1 MSKLTSQ
8 IGFWTCAALVLL
20 GTAYMLILAGIASA
34 GKLAAMEPASPE
46 ALGAGIVTLLTA
58 FGLVILMTCI
68 AEAAPSEKKVL
79 GMLSLAFTI
88 LYAAVVGINRF
99 AQLTVIRQAF
109 LVDDTAGLDRFLP
122 YGSRS
127 VFFAL
132 EILGWGGFLSA
143 AVFSAAPIFAGGRLE
158 RWIAG
163 AFIAY
168 GVLGTISVIGFAV
181 GSPIVMIGFLAWGPV
196 LGVAVALLALFF
208 RRASRTGSGHDQTRG
223 GDL

>member
-1 MSKLTSQ
+1 MNPLLRHFGM
-8 IGFWTCAALVLL
+8 IGHPPTTYLGFTGFVIPFSFAIAALI
-20 GTAYMLILAGIASA
+20 T
-34 GKLAAMEPASPE
+34 GKST
-46 ALGAGIVTLLTA
+46 GDQWIRTTRRWTLVAWIFLSI
-58 FGLVILMTCI
+58 GLV
-68 AEAAPSEKKVL
+68 L
-79 GMLSLAFTI
+79 GGRWA
-88 LYAAVVGINRF
+88 YDV
-99 AQLTVIRQAF
+99 
-109 LVDDTAGLDRFLP
+109 
-122 YGSRS
+122 
-127 VFFAL
+127 
-132 EILGWGGFLSA
+132 LGWGGFLSA